1 MIRILVHAG
10 FYKTGTTSLQACL
23 SHNRA
28 ALSPWFDFC
37 GPGDLRGT
45 GRLAHLYAARPFPWR
60 RTRFRH
66 SLRAGLARLP
76 APPSGHLVIS
86 RESFTGLL
94 PGHRDWRGRPVLGF
108 PHAATLTQIVAAELS
123 RRFGRSAQI
132 EFLLTTRA
140 RESWLAS
147 LHGHLL
153 RSIDMTD
160 DLATFTARFPADLDP
175 KREATRLAHAL
186 APLPVHIAD
195 LETMAA
201 RREGPAA
208 AVLDLMNV
216 PKDARTTLSLPTRT
230 NQGQTETQRAAFLT
244 LNRSGLSRTALKKAK
259 EDLLSPISAGF
270 PPRPP
275 AFD

>member
-45 GRLAHLYAARPFPWR
+45 GHLAHLYAARPFPWR
-60 RTRFRH
+60 RARFRR
-66 SLRAGLARLP
+66 SLRKGLARLP
-76 APPSGHLVIS
+76 DPRSGQLVIS

-108 PHAATLTQIVAAELS
+108 PHAVTLTRTVAAELQ
-123 RRFGRSAQI
+123 RRFGATARI
-132 EFLLTTRA
+132 EFLLTTRP

-147 LHGHLL
+147 VHGHLL
-153 RSIDMTD
+153 RSIRMTD
-160 DLATFTARFPADLDP
+160 DLATFAARFADDVAP
-175 KREATRLAHAL
+175 EREAARLSRAL
-186 APLPVHIAD
+186 APLPVH
-195 LETMAA
+195 TAA
-201 RREGPAA
+201 LDTLAKRPEGPAA

-216 PKDARTTLSLPTRT
+216 PQEARAALTFPARV
-230 NQGQTETQRAAFLT
+230 NRGQSKAQRAAFLR
-244 LNRSGLSRTALKKAK
+244 LNRSSLSRAALKAAK
-259 EDLLSPISAGF
+259 QDLLDAP
-270 PPRPP
+270 
-275 AFD
+275 